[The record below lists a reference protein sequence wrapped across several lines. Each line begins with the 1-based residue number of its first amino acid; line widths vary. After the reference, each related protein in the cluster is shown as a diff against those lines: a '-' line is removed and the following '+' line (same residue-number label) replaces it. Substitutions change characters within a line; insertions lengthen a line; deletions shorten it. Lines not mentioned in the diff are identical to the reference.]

1 MDDFLLRALLAGL
14 GVALVAG
21 PLGSFVVWRR
31 MAYFGDT
38 LAHAALLGIAFG
50 LLLQLPLQISIMG
63 FCLLLAIGLVLLQSQ
78 RKLASD
84 TLLGILSHTT
94 LALGLI
100 VISLMET
107 VRVDLMGLLFGEI
120 LAVSQTDLYW
130 VFGCDLI
137 ALSAVVAFWRPLL
150 AIAVDEELAA
160 VDGVPVARVR
170 LGLMSLMAIVI
181 ALGMKVVGILL
192 ITSLLIIPAAIARLF
207 ARTPEQMAVLATL
220 IGMIAVG
227 GGLSASMRWDL
238 PAGPAIVSAAAIVFF
253 AVIGLR
259 RTT

>member
-1 MDDFLLRALLAGL
+1 MDDFLWRALVAGT

-38 LAHAALLGIAFG
+38 LAHAALLGIALG
-50 LLLQLPLQISIMG
+50 LLLELPLQTSIMA
-63 FCLLLAIGLVLLQSQ
+63 FCLLLAIALVLLQKQ
-78 RKLASD
+78 RRLASD

-100 VISLMET
+100 VISLMES

-130 VFGCDLI
+130 VYGCDLVAVL
-137 ALSAVVAFWRPLL
+137 ALVIFWRPLL
-150 AIAVDEELAA
+150 AISVDEELAA
-160 VDGVPVARVR
+160 IDGVPVGWVR
-170 LGLMSLMAIVI
+170 LGLMSLIAMVI

-192 ITSLLIIPAAIARLF
+192 ITSLLIIPAATARLF
-207 ARTPEQMAVLATL
+207 SRTPEQMALAATVIGTL
-220 IGMIAVG
+220 AVG
-227 GGLSASMRWDL
+227 GGLAASMHWDL
-238 PAGPAIVSAAAIVFF
+238 PAGPAIVCSAASMFF
-253 AVIGLR
+253 LVMSMR
-259 RTT
+259 RS

>member
-1 MDDFLLRALLAGL
+1 MDDFLWRALIAGT

-38 LAHAALLGIAFG
+38 LAHAALLGIALG
-50 LLLQLPLQISIMG
+50 LLLELPLQTSVMA
-63 FCLLLAIGLVLLQSQ
+63 FCLLLAIALVLLQKQ
-78 RKLASD
+78 RRLASD
-84 TLLGILSHTT
+84 ALLGILSHTT

-130 VFGCDLI
+130 VYGCDLI
-137 ALSAVVAFWRPLL
+137 AIVALITFWRPLL
-150 AIAVDEELAA
+150 AISVDEELAA
-160 VDGVPVARVR
+160 IDGVPVGWVR
-170 LGLMSLMAIVI
+170 LGLMSLIAMII

-192 ITSLLIIPAAIARLF
+192 ITSLLIIPAATARLF
-207 ARTPEQMAVLATL
+207 SKTPEQMALAATV
-220 IGMIAVG
+220 IGILAVG
-227 GGLSASMRWDL
+227 GGLTTSMRWDL
-238 PAGPAIVSAAAIVFF
+238 PAGPAIVCMAATMFF
-253 AVIGLR
+253 LVIGLR
-259 RTT
+259 RS